1 MQLRWPLPGR
11 LIAQVSFFDMSGSY
25 TEPTKKA
32 LERFAMLAAIMVE
45 DTEDD
50 DERAD
55 D

>member
-1 MQLRWPLPGR
+1 MQVRWPLPGR
-11 LIAQVSFFDMSGSY
+11 IVATVSFFDETGSY